1 MTQTGYQH
9 DRCAPFDDQT
19 VTPEVLVVTRVTT
32 CTDLTPQAMS
42 LQAQSLR
49 TWQWAIVCPLHL
61 QEAMRPLATD
71 PRVRLLEEESGA
83 GDTVMRLVC
92 DSTCPFVCILSIG
105 TAIAPT
111 FLEKAA
117 WVLGAN
123 AHLACCNAQAT
134 GEDGSVWP
142 YGFEQ
147 GERFLGMNYA
157 GATALFRREDV
168 AATGLPLPA
177 NDDEAWEFWLRLA
190 ERGRWGYTIQEP
202 LIRYRRHLSNAPFR
216 SDDPSRHTAQQDRL
230 HARYGALRGRF
241 PNGRLP
247 DAQPFETIDS
257 TQFLVNCPPGRANT
271 RHILIIMPWLIVGGA
286 ERVNLNLIEYLKRQ
300 NIGICIVA
308 TLRNQKHPWLAE
320 FERVTPDIF
329 VLDRFLRLSD
339 VPRFLVY
346 LIRSRNIDT
355 VIVSNSYLG
364 YQLLPYLR
372 AHCPDATLV
381 DFIHSYN
388 DDWKN
393 GGYPRA
399 SIGYQTQLDL
409 TIVTGEHVKRWM
421 VARGA
426 DPARIEVCYT
436 NVDTD
441 YWHPDAKRR
450 ARTRSMLGLAN
461 DDLLIVM
468 IGRLAREKRPHLFAP
483 IIAALRRH
491 TRARFLALVLGDG
504 PERGQ
509 VDRQIRELRL
519 NDVMRTLGRV
529 GDDEIVDYLA
539 AADVFLI
546 PSQTEGVSVATMEAM
561 AMGVVP
567 VSADVG
573 GQGELI
579 TPDCGFLVPH
589 GSHEVDEYADILARF
604 ANDPALRQRMSA
616 AARERVE
623 RHFALRDFGP
633 RMEMLMER
641 AKAYHSDH
649 PRPAVPRELA
659 REWAT
664 QVIEYTR
671 QEMALDELW
680 AERESWRSSP
690 RPHPSL
696 SQPPR
701 QSARRRIL
709 RFAWAQVAPFYR
721 WGVANGMEWL
731 VPLKERLVSEARR
744 RGW

>member
-1 MTQTGYQH
+1 MTQTGHQH
-9 DRCAPFDDQT
+9 DQCAPFNDLT
-19 VTPEVLVVTRVTT
+19 MTPEVLVVTRLTAGA
-32 CTDLTPQAMS
+32 DLAPQVAS
-42 LQAQSLR
+42 LQAQSLH
-49 TWQWAIVCPLHL
+49 TWQWAIVCPPHL
-61 QEAMRPLATD
+61 QESLSPLTTD
-71 PRVRLLEEESGA
+71 PRVCLLEEESAA
-83 GDTVMRLVC
+83 GDTAVRVVR
-92 DSTCPFVCILSIG
+92 DSTCMFVCHLSAG
-105 TAIAPT
+105 ATIAPT

-147 GERFLGMNYA
+147 GERFLDMNYA
-157 GATALFRREDV
+157 GATALFRRED
-168 AATGLPLPA
+168 AMATGLPLPA
-177 NDDEAWEFWLRLA
+177 DDDEAWEFWLRLA

-202 LIRYRRHLSNAPFR
+202 LIRYQRHLSNAPFR
-216 SDDPSRHTAQQDRL
+216 SDDPSRHTAQRDRL
-230 HARYGALRGRF
+230 RARYGALRGRF

-257 TQFLVNCPPGRANT
+257 TQFLANCPPGRAS
-271 RHILIIMPWLIVGGA
+271 RQHILIVMPWLIVGGA

-300 NIGICIVA
+300 NVEISIVA

-320 FERVTPDIF
+320 FERFTSDIF
-329 VLDRFLRLSD
+329 ILDHFLRLSD

-346 LIRSRNIDT
+346 LIRSRNINT
-355 VIVSNSYLG
+355 VMVSNSYLG

-372 AHCPDATLV
+372 AHCPDVTLV

-426 DPARIEVCYT
+426 DPVRIEVCYT

-441 YWHPDAKRR
+441 YWRPDAERR
-450 ARTRSMLGLAN
+450 ARMRSMLGLAD

-483 IIAALRRH
+483 IIAALQRRA
-491 TRARFLALVLGDG
+491 RARFLALALGDG

-529 GDDEIVDYLA
+529 GDDEIVEYLA

-561 AMGVVP
+561 AMGVTP

-579 TPDCGFLVPH
+579 TPECGFLVPH
-589 GSHEVDEYADILARF
+589 GPHEIDEYASVLARL
-604 ANDPALRQRMSA
+604 ADDPALRRRMSA

-633 RMEMLMER
+633 RMEMLIEQAR
-641 AKAYHSDH
+641 ACHRDN
-649 PRPAVPRELA
+649 PRPIIPLELA

-664 QVIEYTR
+664 QIIEYTR
-671 QEMALDELW
+671 QEAALDELW
-680 AERESWRSSP
+680 AERESWRSNP

-701 QSARRRIL
+701 QSTRRRIV
-709 RFAWAQVAPFYR
+709 RFAWAQVAQFYR
-721 WGVANGMEWL
+721 WGLAHGMEWL
-731 VPLKERLVSEARR
+731 VPLKERLMSEVRR